1 MWIMNIRQEIKR
13 SAKKQIGSHNRSLN
27 NSFKFAGRG
36 ITRVFLC
43 ERSFRLQ
50 LLCFVLT
57 VIAGFIFRITGTE
70 WIFIV
75 LAGSMVLVTEMIN
88 TALEYAVD
96 LVTEEY
102 RILAEHI
109 KNISAGAVL
118 VASLL
123 AVVVGLIIFV
133 PYLLELL

>member
-1 MWIMNIRQEIKR
+1 MGMMNIRQEIKR
-13 SAKKQIGSHNRSLN
+13 SAKKQIGNHHRSLS

-50 LLCFVLT
+50 LLCFTLT
-57 VIAGFIFRITGTE
+57 IIAGFVFRITGTE
-70 WIFIV
+70 WIFVV
-75 LAGSMVLVTEMIN
+75 LSGSLVLVTEMIN
-88 TALEYAVD
+88 TALEYVVD

-102 RILAEHI
+102 RVLAEHI

-118 VASLL
+118 VSSLL
-123 AVVVGLIIFV
+123 AVVVGLIIFI
-133 PYLLELL
+133 PYLLQYF

>member
-13 SAKKQIGSHNRSLN
+13 SAKKQIGGHHRSLR

-50 LLCFVLT
+50 LLCFSLT
-57 VIAGFIFRITGTE
+57 IIAGFIFKITGTE

-75 LAGSMVLVTEMIN
+75 LAGSLVLVTEMIN

-102 RILAEHI
+102 KILAEHI

-118 VASLL
+118 ISALL
-123 AVVVGLIIFV
+123 AAVVGLIIFI
-133 PYLLELL
+133 PYLLKFL

>member
-1 MWIMNIRQEIKR
+1 MRIMNIRHQIKR
-13 SAKKQIGSHNRSLN
+13 SAKKQIGNHNRSLG
-27 NSFKFAGRG
+27 NSFKFARRG
-36 ITRVFLC
+36 LIRVFLC

-57 VIAGFIFRITGTE
+57 VIAGFIFRISGTE

-75 LAGSMVLVTEMIN
+75 LAGSLVLVTEMIN
-88 TALEYAVD
+88 TALEYVVD

-102 RILAEHI
+102 KILAEHI

-118 VASLL
+118 VSSLL

>member
-1 MWIMNIRQEIKR
+1 MGIMNIRQEIKR
-13 SAKKQIGSHNRSLN
+13 SAKKQIGNHHRSLS

-36 ITRVFLC
+36 IIRVFLC

-75 LAGSMVLVTEMIN
+75 LAGSMVLITEMIN

-118 VASLL
+118 VSSLL
-123 AVVVGLIIFV
+123 AVVVGLIIFI
-133 PYLLELL
+133 PYFLEYF

>member
-13 SAKKQIGSHNRSLN
+13 SAKKQIGNHNRSLN

-43 ERSFRLQ
+43 ERSFRL
-50 LLCFVLT
+50 
-57 VIAGFIFRITGTE
+57 
-70 WIFIV
+70 
-75 LAGSMVLVTEMIN
+75 LAGGMVLVTEMIN

>member
-1 MWIMNIRQEIKR
+1 MRVMNIRQEIKR
-13 SAKKQIGSHNRSLN
+13 SAKKQIGGHNRSLN

-50 LLCFVLT
+50 LLCFALT
-57 VIAGFIFRITGTE
+57 IIAGFIFKITGTE
-70 WIFIV
+70 WLFVV

-123 AVVVGLIIFV
+123 AAVVGLIIFI
-133 PYLLELL
+133 PYILQYF

>member
-1 MWIMNIRQEIKR
+1 MEIMNIRQEIKR
-13 SAKKQIGSHNRSLN
+13 SVKKQIGDHNRSLN

-50 LLCFVLT
+50 LLCFALT
-57 VIAGFIFRITGTE
+57 IIVGFIFKITGTE
-70 WIFIV
+70 WLFVV

-123 AVVVGLIIFV
+123 AVVVGLIIFI
-133 PYLLELL
+133 PYFLQYL

>member
-1 MWIMNIRQEIKR
+1 MGIMNIRQEIKK
-13 SAKKQIGSHNRSLN
+13 SAKKQIGDHHRSLG
-27 NSFKFAGRG
+27 NSFKFARRG
-36 ITRVFLC
+36 IIRVFLC

-57 VIAGFIFRITGTE
+57 VIAGFIFKITGTE

-75 LAGSMVLVTEMIN
+75 LVGCLVLVTEMIN

-118 VASLL
+118 VSSLF
-123 AVVVGLIIFV
+123 AVVVGLIIFI
-133 PYLLELL
+133 PYLLKYL

>member
-1 MWIMNIRQEIKR
+1 MGIMNIRQKIKR
-13 SAKKQIGSHNRSLN
+13 STKKQIGDHRRSLG
-27 NSFKFAGRG
+27 NSFKFARRG
-36 ITRVFLC
+36 IIRVFLC

-50 LLCFVLT
+50 LLCLSLT
-57 VIAGFIFRITGTE
+57 IIAGFIFKITSTE

-75 LAGSMVLVTEMIN
+75 LVGCLVLVTEMIN

-118 VASLL
+118 VASLF
-123 AVVVGLIIFV
+123 AVVVGLIIFI
-133 PYLLELL
+133 PYLLKYL

>member
-1 MWIMNIRQEIKR
+1 MRIMNIRQEIKR
-13 SAKKQIGSHNRSLN
+13 SAKKQIGGHNRSLN

-50 LLCFVLT
+50 LLCFALT
-57 VIAGFIFRITGTE
+57 IVAGFIFKITGTE
-70 WIFIV
+70 WLFVV
-75 LAGSMVLVTEMIN
+75 LVGSLVLVTEMIN
-88 TALEYAVD
+88 TALEYVVD
-96 LVTEEY
+96 LVTAEY

-118 VASLL
+118 VSSLL
-123 AVVVGLIIFV
+123 AVVVGLIIFI
-133 PYLLELL
+133 PYILQYF